1 MLQFE
6 TNETGAAKIKVIGV
20 GGGGCNAVNRMID
33 CDLEGVSFLA
43 VNTDKQALNGSK
55 AETKIAIGQKLTKG
69 LGAGANPEIGKN
81 AAEENE
87 EDIRNFVQGADLVFV
102 TAGMGGGTG
111 TGAAPVIAKI
121 AKDLGILTVGVVT
134 KPFTFEGK
142 KRMNH
147 AEVGIN
153 FLKKFVDSLVV
164 VPNDRLLQMTEKHT
178 TMLEAF
184 TMADQALRQGVK
196 GISDIITK
204 PGEINVDFADVQ
216 SVMRD
221 RGVAHMGIGRAKG
234 EDRAEQA
241 LKMAIE
247 SPLLESK
254 VDGAKAVLF
263 NVAGG
268 FDVGI
273 MEIAEV
279 SEKVKEL
286 IADDALFILG
296 TSIDES
302 LGDEIEITIIATGFE
317 DRVGGFASPQ
327 KKSGLGNGSDI
338 FNPQSTVEE
347 PGKGIPDEFAGES
360 APATEGGETVETTEG
375 DESTPS
381 LSFLKGNEG
390 PMFEDPAPT
399 ISTNFDIPS
408 FLSKN

>member
-121 AKDLGILTVGVVT
+121 ATDLGILTVGVVT

-184 TMADQALRQGVK
+184 TMADQALRQSVK

-204 PGEINVDFADVQ
+204 
-216 SVMRD
+216 
-221 RGVAHMGIGRAKG
+221 
-234 EDRAEQA
+234 
-241 LKMAIE
+241 
-247 SPLLESK
+247 
-254 VDGAKAVLF
+254 
-263 NVAGG
+263 
-268 FDVGI
+268 
-273 MEIAEV
+273 
-279 SEKVKEL
+279 
-286 IADDALFILG
+286 
-296 TSIDES
+296 
-302 LGDEIEITIIATGFE
+302 
-317 DRVGGFASPQ
+317 
-327 KKSGLGNGSDI
+327 
-338 FNPQSTVEE
+338 
-347 PGKGIPDEFAGES
+347 
-360 APATEGGETVETTEG
+360 
-375 DESTPS
+375 
-381 LSFLKGNEG
+381 
-390 PMFEDPAPT
+390 
-399 ISTNFDIPS
+399 
-408 FLSKN
+408 

>member
-33 CDLEGVSFLA
+33 CGLEGISFLA

-69 LGAGANPEIGKN
+69 LGAGANPEIGKK

-87 EDIRNFVQGADLVFV
+87 EDIRNFIQGADLVFV

-111 TGAAPVIAKI
+111 TGAAPEIAKI
-121 AKDLGILTVGVVT
+121 SKDLGILTVGVVT

-153 FLKKFVDSLVV
+153 FLKKVVDSLVV

-184 TMADQALRQGVK
+184 GMADQALRQGVK

-221 RGVAHMGIGRAKG
+221 RGIAHMGIGRAKG

-254 VDGAKAVLF
+254 IDGAKAVLF

-268 FDVGI
+268 FDMNL

-279 SEKVKEL
+279 SDKVKDL
-286 IADDALFILG
+286 IAEDALFILG
-296 TSIDES
+296 TSIDEA
-302 LGDEIEITIIATGFE
+302 LGEELEITIIATGFE

-327 KKSGLGNGSDI
+327 RKTGLGNGSDI
-338 FNPQSTVEE
+338 FSVQPAGEE
-347 PGKGIPDEFAGES
+347 PGKGVPESEQEEDSSVTADSGES
-360 APATEGGETVETTEG
+360 TESRTGFT
-375 DESTPS
+375 
-381 LSFLKGNEG
+381 FLDGNSG

>member
-327 KKSGLGNGSDI
+327 KKSGLGNGSEI
-338 FNPQSTVEE
+338 FNTQSAVEE

-360 APATEGGETVETTEG
+360 APATESGETVETTEG
-375 DESTPS
+375 GENGTS